1 MQRDEEAAPPAGSPP
16 VPASEAPLPA
26 GEPGVP
32 AGSAGPALADV
43 LDALAVATIVLDARG
58 RIAVCNSAAAELLQL
73 PAGRWAGRSVLLGQD
88 DSLVDAVRRLLAGEP
103 MARETPVRL
112 GNGDVRALSWKGTPL
127 RDADGA
133 PAGAVAVLEDTRR
146 RQATRR
152 DLALV
157 DALFR
162 EAPVG
167 LAVFDTRGRFTR
179 VNRALELLDGVPDDE
194 HRGQRFTQALP
205 TVAADVDEVVDR
217 VLRTGAPAPDVEI
230 VTSGDSGG
238 SGADP
243 GGARTWLGSFFRL
256 EHAGQPVGVG
266 SIIRDVTSQRR
277 AQQERAE
284 AAERLAFIVRAGEL
298 LAGSLDPRLT
308 MSNLCDLIVPAL
320 ADHAFVDLREEDGGL
335 RRTAIRHAEGVDVPP
350 AAVRHVGQVYD
361 YPHGHPLRRAAE
373 LGEEHL
379 VPDVDAVPQQVPQG
393 KDAGFVKAVG
403 GRSVLVLPMMVAG
416 QVIGVTT
423 MVLSRSG
430 RRYGPAE
437 AELARDLVNRA
448 SVAVANALSYEQQR
462 SAAVA
467 LQRSLLPEVLTGTE
481 GLDAAWRYLPGAT
494 GTQVGGD
501 WADVIPLPSGR
512 VAIVVGDVMGRGLHA
527 AAVMGQVRTAVRV
540 LAYQDPPPS
549 EVLRALDLAV
559 AGLAEG
565 QIVTCVYA
573 VFDPGRGTLTLASAG
588 HVPPILVPPGGEPE
602 VLRGPVGVPLGVRA
616 DLGYED
622 FEVPMPHGTGLAL
635 YTDGLVEAPGQDV
648 DDGIARL
655 AEALRDGWDDLDGLC
670 DAAIKAGAQ
679 HAPGRPDDV
688 AVLLVRASFGQDEL
702 VVSAT
707 LPPDPAAVSPARAM
721 FSAALERWGLGD
733 DPAAIAG
740 ELLVSE
746 VVTNAIRYA
755 PRGSCQLLVRRAE
768 RSLHIEVRD
777 SDTRLPRLRHASFE
791 DEGGRGLALVQ
802 ALSRNWGA
810 RALPDGKVVWFTLD
824 VPPVEPPAG

>member
-1 MQRDEEAAPPAGSPP
+1 MR
-16 VPASEAPLPA
+16 
-26 GEPGVP
+26 
-32 AGSAGPALADV
+32 DV
-43 LDALAVATIVLDARG
+43 LDALAVATIVLDVDG
-58 RIAVCNSAAAELLQL
+58 VLVVCNTAAEELLHL
-73 PAGRWAGRSVLLGQD
+73 PGGRWAGRSVFLGQED
-88 DSLVDAVRRLLAGEP
+88 GFVEAVRRLLAGEP

-112 GNGDVRALSWKGTPL
+112 GDGTVRALSWKGTPL
-127 RDADGA
+127 RAPDGR
-133 PAGAVAVLEDTRR
+133 PSGAVAVIEDTGR
-146 RQATRR
+146 RQAARR

-167 LAVFDTRGRFTR
+167 LAVFDTSGRFTR
-179 VNRALELLDGVPDDE
+179 INRALEQLDGLPDAE
-194 HRGQRFTQALP
+194 HRGQTIAQALP
-205 TVAADVDEVVDR
+205 GVSAAGDGAPPVDEVVGR
-217 VLRTGAPAPDVEI
+217 VLRTGDPAPDVQI
-230 VTSGDSGG
+230 VSRARGEEGETGDG
-238 SGADP
+238 D
-243 GGARTWLGSFFRL
+243 RTWLGSFFRL
-256 EHAGQPVGVG
+256 EHGGQPVGVG
-266 SIIRDVTSQRR
+266 SIIREVTAQRR
-277 AQQERAE
+277 AEQERAE

-298 LAGSLDPRLT
+298 LAGSLDPKLT

-320 ADHAFVDLREEDGGL
+320 ADHAFVDLIEEGGGL
-335 RRTAIRHAEGVDVPP
+335 RRMAIRHSDAVTVPAE
-350 AAVRHVGQVYD
+350 AVRRVGQVYD

-373 LGEEHL
+373 LGEPHL
-379 VPDVDAVPQQVPQG
+379 VADVAASPEEVPQG
-393 KDAGFVKAVG
+393 KDAGFVRAVG

-423 MVLSRSG
+423 MVFSQSG
-430 RRYGPAE
+430 RRYGPVE

-467 LQRSLLPEVLTGTE
+467 LQRSLLPDVLPGVE
-481 GLDAAWRYLPGAT
+481 GLEAAWRYLPGAT

-501 WADVIPLPSGR
+501 WADVVPLPSGR

-588 HVPPILVPPGGEPE
+588 HVPPIIVPPGGEPE

-622 FEVPMPHGTGLAL
+622 FEVPMPTGTGLAL

-655 AEALRDGWDDLDGLC
+655 ADALHGGWDDLETLC
-670 DAAIKAGAQ
+670 DKAVQAGAQ

-721 FSAALERWGLGD
+721 FSAALERWGLAD

-755 PRGSCQLLVRRAE
+755 PRGSCQLLVRRAD

-802 ALSRNWGA
+802 ALSRDWGA

-824 VPPVEPPAG
+824 APPVDAAAG